1 MRQLAKRFVANA
13 ALTMAA
19 VLVALAGA
27 EVVVRVFAP
36 QVTLKQHGG
45 YVAVPGTP
53 YYTLQPNFRE
63 RIHDR
68 LSTYTFATNS
78 YGIRDVP
85 FDSLAPHARR
95 VLFLGDSF
103 TEGFGVELE
112 DTFVKQFE
120 RRVRQATGED
130 WQALNLA
137 IAGGSTF
144 DEVYA
149 YRTKGMP
156 LQHQYVLLCM
166 YVGNDIVDN
175 LVFQSRQ
182 RDRERAE
189 RGALAQRVRVTMAT
203 HSQLWNL
210 LVTRIH
216 SPIFYRLGLR
226 PGSQAFLPLVRTEDS
241 PTVRAAM
248 RLTFDAIRELRTL
261 VARRG
266 AQLVIVLIPH
276 KIQVRRS
283 TFDSTLALY
292 RVPPGEAERARPQR
306 MLRQFADSLG
316 TPVVDLLDYLDPAG
330 EYYFATDI
338 HFNRNGQA
346 VTGAILA
353 DEFVRRFLP
362 R

>member
-1 MRQLAKRFVANA
+1 VRERAKRFIANA
-13 ALTMAA
+13 VLVMAA
-19 VLVALAGA
+19 VLVALVGA

-36 QVTLKQHGG
+36 QATLKQHGG

-53 YYTLQPNFRE
+53 YFTLQPNFRE
-63 RIHDR
+63 HIRDR

-78 YGIRDVP
+78 YGIRDVS
-85 FDSLAPHARR
+85 FDSLAPHPHR

-112 DTFVKQFE
+112 DMFVKQFE
-120 RRVRQATGED
+120 RRLRQATGED

-156 LQHQYVLLCM
+156 LPHQYVVLCM

-175 LVFQSRQ
+175 LVFQSRHRDGQ
-182 RDRERAE
+182 RAT
-189 RGALAQRVRVTMAT
+189 RGTVAQRVRVAMAT

-241 PTVRAAM
+241 PTVRDGW
-248 RLTFDAIRELRTL
+248 RLTFDALRELHALT
-261 VARRG
+261 VSRG

-292 RVPPGEAERARPQR
+292 RIPPGKAERTRPQR
-306 MLRQFADSLG
+306 FLKQFADSLG

-338 HFNRNGQA
+338 HFNRHGHA

-353 DEFVRRFLP
+353 NQFGRRFL
-362 R
+362 RQ